1 MGAAP
6 ASSSSQG
13 PSACTPPPG
22 GGRVPASSGC
32 HGERTHWEAW
42 RPRRPP
48 RVLLPLP
55 TGHSRTPFLTAGG
68 LAGPPGGWSRGP
80 RSPAEAQSSGGVGG
94 PPQAEAP
101 EAGRHPLGSRRAR
114 AEPDLLRFVLL
125 SVRTPR
131 RAGRSGHARPGAA
144 HVCLRV
150 LAGLLGPTPGGR
162 PPRTGAWGGF
172 APGPPLRLEGW
183 WLGLWKGPGQ
193 ILSASSRVGRCPMPD
208 AAQAPA
214 APPAVAARPLH
225 SPAAWCSAC
234 WAGRPG
240 WRQRGAG
247 APPHRRPAHRAPC
260 WPRPLAGRVPG
271 GRVHARAHAQGRT
284 RAGGLALRLRP
295 AEGEAVRCGGGGPGP
310 RMDVPTCLCSRLS
323 GSGGGGWPLPR
334 SQETRVRPR
343 SSGSGGAQGPPWGVC
358 FQAPARADP
367 AASTD
372 RCGGRRPPSG
382 AWPLHR

>member
-68 LAGPPGGWSRGP
+68 LAGPPGSWSRGP
-80 RSPAEAQSSGGVGG
+80 QSPAEAQSSGGVGG

-183 WLGLWKGPGQ
+183 WPGLWEGPGQ
-193 ILSASSRVGRCPMPD
+193 ILSVSSRVGRCPMPGT
-208 AAQAPA
+208 
-214 APPAVAARPLH
+214 PPRPRRPLRPSLPVRSTALQPGARP
-225 SPAAWCSAC
+225 
-234 WAGRPG
+234 AG
-240 WRQRGAG
+240 
-247 APPHRRPAHRAPC
+247 
-260 WPRPLAGRVPG
+260 PG
-271 GRVHARAHAQGRT
+271 GRGGGRGEQAPLRTGGLHAELRVGRGHSQAGCLGAVCT
-284 RAGGLALRLRP
+284 RELTHRAGH
-295 AEGEAVRCGGGGPGP
+295 GPG
-310 RMDVPTCLCSRLS
+310 
-323 GSGGGGWPLPR
+323 
-334 SQETRVRPR
+334 
-343 SSGSGGAQGPPWGVC
+343 A
-358 FQAPARADP
+358 
-367 AASTD
+367 
-372 RCGGRRPPSG
+372 
-382 AWPLHR
+382 